1 MNAIDDGNV
10 LPFRIDYI
18 NTIKEKA
25 YIEDAKVRGIDI
37 EKALGDPE
45 RVRQVVEYTL
55 EHFDQ
60 KTKRSSYYSLKGQRV
75 AGFNAIFAASSIPMA
90 MKYYTEFQRQLAE
103 QKRDLTIATIFSFGA
118 NDGGPR
124 GYFGR
129 GGL

>member
-1 MNAIDDGNV
+1 MRTTAQAFGDKLHTYTIVNAIDDGNV

-60 KTKRSSYYSLKGQRV
+60 KQSKSGT
-75 AGFNAIFAASSIPMA
+75 
-90 MKYYTEFQRQLAE
+90 
-103 QKRDLTIATIFSFGA
+103 
-118 NDGGPR
+118 
-124 GYFGR
+124 
-129 GGL
+129 